1 MHAPEPVLLPDERL
15 DEVNEQLRL
24 IQKRQGLTF
33 GTDAYLLAA
42 FIRPQPR
49 AKAIELG
56 SGSGIISLLLC
67 ARNKIHTAAAVEIQP
82 AFAELTERNAA
93 LNGYA
98 DRIRS
103 VSGDIRTV
111 TPAMLGGEADL
122 VFANPPYLR
131 TGTGRTSPCAEK
143 ETARHELHGGIAE
156 FCAAAARLL
165 RTKGRFACVFRPE
178 RLNDLFAAL
187 RANRLEPK
195 RMVFVHADV
204 YTPPSMVLTEAV
216 KDAAPTLCVLPPL
229 FLYRLREKPDSRH
242 EMTPEAASVYQTCSF
257 PDAGKHRYNQYKTKE
272 NPV

>member
-1 MHAPEPVLLPDERL
+1 MNIPEPMLLPDERL

-67 ARNKIHTAAAVEIQP
+67 ARNKVHTTVAVEIQP
-82 AFAELTERNAA
+82 AFAELTARNAV
-93 LNGYA
+93 LNGYGE
-98 DRIRS
+98 RIHS
-103 VSGDIRTV
+103 VCGDIRDV
-111 TPAMLGGEADL
+111 TPATLGGEADL
-122 VFANPPYLR
+122 VFANPPYLKI
-131 TGTGRTSPCAEK
+131 GTGRLSPYAEK
-143 ETARHELHGGIAE
+143 ETARHELNGGIE
-156 FCAAAARLL
+156 DFCAAAARLL

-195 RMVFVHADV
+195 RMVFVHADMCA
-204 YTPPSMVLTEAV
+204 PPCMVLTEAV
-216 KDAAPTLCVLPPL
+216 KDAAPSLCVLPPL
-229 FLYRLREKPDSRH
+229 FLYRLQEKPGDRQ
-242 EMTPEAASVYQTCSF
+242 EMTPEATSVYQSCSF
-257 PDAGKHRYNQYKTKE
+257 PDTGKRKYNQNITKE
-272 NPV
+272 KPL